1 MRSAMILRR
10 NKVMK
15 KQVFTTKTLAVMSL
29 LVAIEVIIAR
39 FGTIRP
45 TNSLKL
51 SLDFVPVV
59 ISAILFGPFPAMII
73 SILAD
78 VLGAFL
84 FPVGPFFPGF
94 TVTAA
99 MTGLLYGFLL
109 YKDQS
114 MPRIVL
120 AVLLQQGIL
129 SLLLNTFWLK
139 VLYGLPYLP
148 TLVGRLVQAGVMS
161 ALQIVLI
168 PLLAKAIN
176 RP

>member
-1 MRSAMILRR
+1 MQ
-10 NKVMK
+10 K
-15 KQVFTTKTLAVMSL
+15 KPIFTTKMLAVMSL
-29 LVAIEVIIAR
+29 LVALEVIIAR
-39 FGTIRP
+39 FGTLRP
-45 TNSLKL
+45 TESIKL
-51 SLDFVPVV
+51 SLDFIPVV
-59 ISAILFGPFPAMII
+59 VSAVLFGPVPAMII

-99 MTGLLYGFLL
+99 LTGLLYGALL
-109 YKDQS
+109 YREQNMS
-114 MPRIVL
+114 RIIL
-120 AVLLQQGIL
+120 AVVLQQGIL

-148 TLVGRLVQAGVMS
+148 TLVGRLVQAGIMS

-168 PLLAKAIN
+168 PLLARAVKDVEKRAKL
-176 RP
+176 